1 MTVNLKSLRYFV
13 SGCALASSLLAGL
26 AHADDVDDARK
37 TFTAAYADERAGH
50 FAEAL
55 EKFRIVQRVKDTT
68 SVRYRIAAC
77 LDALHKLQNAR
88 DGYLAVEEVAKP
100 EDAAIVESSKKRA
113 RELEAQLGE
122 LALRVEGADPEK
134 RVSVDGMEKPLKD
147 GALVVFLDPGEHRIS
162 YEPRGEPA
170 VVTPI
175 TVDAGRRTVLVLNRS
190 GSQANGSAAVV
201 PPPPPVP
208 RPPEQPPAEGSSTKT
223 LGIVGIVT
231 GTALLVGSAVAF
243 AVRES
248 AISDIESTC
257 PANRCPKSSESDI
270 VSDRSRAKAM
280 LPVAAITGGLGLV
293 ALGGGVYFLI
303 RPTAAPG
310 KATAAHS
317 LEGIELGLGG
327 RF

>member
-1 MTVNLKSLRYFV
+1 MTVNLKSLRGFV
-13 SGCALASSLLAGL
+13 SGCALASALVAGP
-26 AHADDVDDARK
+26 ARADDLDDVRK

-55 EKFRIVQRVKDTT
+55 EKFRVVQRVKDTT

-77 LDALHKLQNAR
+77 LDALHKVQNAR
-88 DGYLAVEEVAKP
+88 DGYLAVEDVAKP

-134 RVSVDGMEKPLKD
+134 RISIDGMEKPLKD
-147 GALVVFLDPGEHRIS
+147 GEIVVFLDPGAHRVS
-162 YEPRGEPA
+162 YEPRGEAA

-190 GSQANGSAAVV
+190 GSQANPTAIPG
-201 PPPPPVP
+201 
-208 RPPEQPPAEGSSTKT
+208 PPARGPLSPSPS
-223 LGIVGIVT
+223 LGIVGLVT
-231 GTALLVGSAVAF
+231 GTALLIGSAVAF

-257 PANRCPKSSESDI
+257 PANRCPKSSESE
-270 VSDRSRAKAM
+270 VASDRSRAKAM
-280 LPVAAITGGLGLV
+280 LPLAAVTGGLGLA
-293 ALGGGVYFLI
+293 ALGGGVYFLV
-303 RPTAAPG
+303 RPTAAAG
-310 KATAAHS
+310 QAAAARS
-317 LEGIELGLGG
+317 LEGLEIGIGG

>member
-1 MTVNLKSLRYFV
+1 MTVNLKSLRGFV
-13 SGCALASSLLAGL
+13 SGCALASALVAGP
-26 AHADDVDDARK
+26 ARADDLDDVRK

-55 EKFRIVQRVKDTT
+55 EKFRVVQRVKDTT

-77 LDALHKLQNAR
+77 LDALHKVQNAR
-88 DGYLAVEEVAKP
+88 DGYLAVEDVAKP

-134 RVSVDGMEKPLKD
+134 RISIDGMEKPLKD
-147 GALVVFLDPGEHRIS
+147 GEIVVFLDPGAHRVS
-162 YEPRGEPA
+162 YEPRGEAA

-190 GSQANGSAAVV
+190 GSQANPTAMPG
-201 PPPPPVP
+201 
-208 RPPEQPPAEGSSTKT
+208 PPARGPLSPSPSAEESSSTT
-223 LGIVGIVT
+223 LGIVGLVT
-231 GTALLVGSAVAF
+231 GTALLIGSAVAF

-257 PANRCPKSSESDI
+257 PANRCPKSSESE
-270 VSDRSRAKAM
+270 VASDRSRAKAM
-280 LPVAAITGGLGLV
+280 LPLAAVTGGLGLA
-293 ALGGGVYFLI
+293 ALGGGVYFLV
-303 RPTAAPG
+303 RPTAAAG
-310 KATAAHS
+310 QAAAARS
-317 LEGIELGLGG
+317 LEGLEIGIGG

>member
-1 MTVNLKSLRYFV
+1 MTVNLKRLRYFV
-13 SGCALASSLLAGL
+13 SGCALASTLLAGL

-55 EKFRIVQRVKDTT
+55 EKFRVVQRVKDTT

-77 LDALHKLQNAR
+77 LDGLHKVQNAR

-134 RVSVDGMEKPLKD
+134 RVSIDGMEKPLKD

-162 YEPRGEPA
+162 YEPRGEAA

-190 GSQANGSAAVV
+190 GSQANAAAVV
-201 PPPPPVP
+201 PPPPGP
-208 RPPEQPPAEGSSTKT
+208 RPPEAPPADPSSTKT
-223 LGIVGIVT
+223 LGIVGLLS

-270 VSDRSRAKAM
+270 VADRSRAKAM

-293 ALGGGVYFLI
+293 ALGGGVYFLV

-310 KATAAHS
+310 KATAANS
-317 LEGIELGLGG
+317 LEGLELGLGG

>member
-1 MTVNLKSLRYFV
+1 MTVNLKSLRLV
-13 SGCALASSLLAGL
+13 ATGCVIASISFAG
-26 AHADDVDDARK
+26 AARADDVDEARK

-55 EKFRIVQRVKDTT
+55 EKFRGVQRVKDTT

-77 LDALHKLQNAR
+77 LDALHKVQNAR

-100 EDAAIVESSKKRA
+100 EDAAVVESSKKRA

-134 RVSVDGMEKPLKD
+134 RVSIDGMEKPLKD
-147 GALVVFLDPGEHRIS
+147 GSIVVFLDPGEHRIT
-162 YEPRGEPA
+162 YEPRGEAA

-175 TVDAGRRTVLVLNRS
+175 SVDAGRRTVLVLNRS
-190 GSQANGSAAVV
+190 GSKANTAPTAAPS
-201 PPPPPVP
+201 PPPES
-208 RPPEQPPAEGSSTKT
+208 RPSDAAPAGGSTT

-248 AISDIESTC
+248 AISDIETTC
-257 PANRCPKSSESDI
+257 PGNRCPKSSESDI

-280 LPVAAITGGLGLV
+280 LPIAAITGGLGLV
-293 ALGGGVYFLI
+293 ALGGGVYFLV

-310 KATAAHS
+310 KATADHS
-317 LEGIELGLGG
+317 LEGLELGLGG